1 LTDGRLKQDTFRA
14 REEIVDSTG
23 KHVTLLVTTL
33 GAFLTPYMSSAVNIA
48 LPAIGQEFKLSAVS
62 LSWIATVYLLAT
74 AIFLV
79 PFGKLADTHGRK
91 RIYTYGVAVYALSA
105 LFLANSNSEIE
116 LISFR
121 IVEGFGAA
129 MLFGSGVAMLTSVFP
144 AGERGRALGINIAA
158 TYFGLSMGPFLG
170 GFLTEHFGWRSVFLI
185 NVPLGALIIILVLW
199 KLKGEWAEAKG
210 EKFDLTGSAIYGLA
224 LAAMIYGL
232 SLLPAAYGYG
242 FVLGGMGIL
251 VAFVIWESRTES
263 PVLDV
268 RLFRGNRVFAF
279 SSAAAFLNYSSTYTV
294 VFFLSFYLQYI
305 KGFSPENA
313 GLILVAQP
321 AVQAIFSPFAG
332 RLSDRMEPRI
342 VASAGM
348 GFTAIGLA
356 LLVFLNGESTLGF
369 VIAVLVVLGFGF
381 ALFSSPNTNAIMSAV
396 PRRFYGVAS
405 GTVGTMRLT
414 GQMFSQA
421 IALVSSAWF
430 LGNAQIMPENYPQ
443 FLTAMKAAFVILAM
457 LCTFGILFSLARG
470 RTKPDEAIL
479 GQSLKLTKGNV

>member
-1 LTDGRLKQDTFRA
+1 MTDGLLKQDMPRA
-14 REEIVDSTG
+14 RKEIVDSTG

-48 LPAIGQEFKLSAVS
+48 LPVIGQEFGLSAVS
-62 LSWIATVYLLAT
+62 LSWIATVYLLAA

-91 RIYTYGVAVYALSA
+91 RIYTYGMAIYALSA

-121 IVEGFGAA
+121 IVEGLGAA
-129 MLFGSGVAMLTSVFP
+129 MLFGSGVAILTSVFP

-185 NVPLGALIIILVLW
+185 NVPLGALIIVLVLW

-210 EKFDLTGSAIYGLA
+210 EKFDLAGSAIYGLA
-224 LAAMIYGL
+224 LSSMIYGL

-242 FVLGGMGIL
+242 FVLGGIGIL
-251 VAFVIWESRTES
+251 AAFVIWEMKATF

-294 VFFLSFYLQYI
+294 IFFLSLYLQYI
-305 KGFSPENA
+305 KGFSPESA

-321 AVQAIFSPFAG
+321 AVQAVFSPFAG

-348 GFTAIGLA
+348 VFTALGLA
-356 LLVFLNGESTLGF
+356 LLVFLNEESTLGF
-369 VIAVLVVLGFGF
+369 VIGVLMTLGFGF
-381 ALFSSPNTNAIMSAV
+381 ALFSSPNTNAIMSSV

-421 IALVSSAWF
+421 IALVSSYWY
-430 LGNAQIMPENYPQ
+430 LGNAQVVPENHLQ
-443 FLTAMKAAFVILAM
+443 FIGAMSSAFAILTV

-470 RTKPDEAIL
+470 KTEQYEEMIDHKPK
-479 GQSLKLTKGNV
+479 S

>member
-1 LTDGRLKQDTFRA
+1 MIYGHSKQSNQAKQSRG
-14 REEIVDSTG
+14 VDSTS
-23 KHVTLLVTTL
+23 KRITLLVTTL
-33 GAFLTPYMSSAVNIA
+33 GAFLTPYMGSAVNIA
-48 LPAIGQEFKLSAVS
+48 LPVIGQEFKMSAVS
-62 LSWIATVYLLAT
+62 LSWIATVYLLAA

-185 NVPLGALIIILVLW
+185 NVPLGALIIVLVLW

-210 EKFDLTGSAIYGLA
+210 EKFDLAGSAIYGLA
-224 LAAMIYGL
+224 LVAMIYGL
-232 SLLPAAYGYG
+232 SLLPAAQGYG
-242 FVLGGMGIL
+242 FVLGGCGIL
-251 VAFVIWESRTES
+251 AAFVIWETKAES

-294 VFFLSFYLQYI
+294 IFFLSLYLQYI
-305 KGFSPENA
+305 KGFSPEST

-348 GFTAIGLA
+348 VFTTLGLA
-356 LLVFLNGESTLGF
+356 LLVFLNGESTLRF

-421 IALVSSAWF
+421 IALVSSSWF
-430 LGNAQIMPENYPQ
+430 LGNAQIVPENYPQ
-443 FLTAMKAAFVILAM
+443 FLAAMKAAFVILVV

-470 RTKPDEAIL
+470 RTKSDKEMIDHKP
-479 GQSLKLTKGNV
+479 KG